1 MTTSIQVYATNI
13 RIESENEQSNVT
25 LSGIDPS
32 QVLGE
37 FSVEERLESIDFEDL
52 VAYVE
57 QEQQIETAE
66 LYRDLADEAFG
77 TSVSE
82 SLDNLTIRR
91 TNHA

>member
-37 FSVEERLESIDFEDL
+37 FTLEERLESIDFEDL

-57 QEQQIETAE
+57 QEQRIENEE

-77 TSVSE
+77 MSVSE